1 MPKSLPIAC
10 GGWLFEVG
18 ALPFALELQA
28 ILFCV
33 LRGGKKGMA
42 QRVGQP
48 GKINCAR

>member
-10 GGWLFEVG
+10 GGWLFEAG

-33 LRGGKKGMA
+33 LRGRQKVHGAEGRATGKK
-42 QRVGQP
+42 
-48 GKINCAR
+48 